1 MIFHE
6 CPGED
11 IAMGRYVIMFSEKLM
26 QETVGILTHPWTIL
40 DLPEG
45 KHGVLQLKAQVTENV
60 VAFLPPLS

>member
-1 MIFHE
+1 
-6 CPGED
+6 
-11 IAMGRYVIMFSEKLM
+11 MGRYVIMFSEKLM